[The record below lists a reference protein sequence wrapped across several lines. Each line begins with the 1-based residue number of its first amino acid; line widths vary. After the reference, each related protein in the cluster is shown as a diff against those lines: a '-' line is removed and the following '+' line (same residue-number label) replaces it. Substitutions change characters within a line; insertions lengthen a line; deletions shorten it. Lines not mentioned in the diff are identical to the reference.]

1 MQLKKLEPH
10 RPKWVWGHPTPGL
23 IAYGATWRPP
33 VFFTGFFHVCAG
45 ECEPWTTVR
54 NLDGF
59 RSACPNRGP
68 QRRHYSELFL
78 EQHTSHLL
86 LGCYRRQ
93 PIAHYF
99 RLSLTFL
106 LLLHFHCVNVR
117 HREHFCSR
125 PPAATSLVALPR
137 VRIDIIPY
145 IINST
150 TGILK
155 Q

>member
-1 MQLKKLEPH
+1 MLGEGDKNKKEPVQLKKLEPH

-45 ECEPWTTVR
+45 ECRPGTASR
-54 NLDGF
+54 NPPSGF
-59 RSACPNRGP
+59 RYACSNRGP
-68 QRRHYSELFL
+68 QRRQCSELFL

-106 LLLHFHCVNVR
+106 LTLHFHRVNVR
-117 HREHFCSR
+117 HGEHRCAPSPYSVACRTHSR
-125 PPAATSLVALPR
+125 A
-137 VRIDIIPY
+137 
-145 IINST
+145 
-150 TGILK
+150 
-155 Q
+155 